1 MTCLRLNCSRL
12 IFRKVLGQG
21 IDVNESSLAG
31 YIPSFL
37 KPNTKVMDWL
47 PQNDLLAH
55 KHIKAFVSHMGHNSL
70 YEAAYHGVPVVCFP
84 LFSDQFTNAKK
95 AEDFGFGLSVD
106 HRSTNAQQL
115 LETIEQIINEP
126 R

>member
-1 MTCLRLNCSRL
+1 
-12 IFRKVLGQG
+12 
-21 IDVNESSLAG
+21 
-31 YIPSFL
+31 
-37 KPNTKVMDWL
+37 MDWL

-70 YEAAYHGVPVVCFP
+70 YETAYHGVPVVCFP

-95 AEDFGFGLSVD
+95 AEDFGFGLRVD

-115 LETIEQIINEP
+115 LETIEQIISEP